1 LHIFIILTH
10 FAGTNKRRP
19 TDRGL
24 LRAEAA
30 GEEAGASEWMT
41 NINKLVFN
49 DSIKGGCQNKKK
61 GVAGIKIKYIK
72 TKTKYK
78 I

>member
-24 LRAEAA
+24 LRGAGAEAA
-30 GEEAGASEWMT
+30 AGESENQERMDD
-41 NINKLVFN
+41 K
-49 DSIKGGCQNKKK
+49 
-61 GVAGIKIKYIK
+61 
-72 TKTKYK
+72 
-78 I
+78 